1 MDNQTHPN
9 FANGKICYIEIPTNN
24 IAESASFYNKVFGWN
39 IRTRSD
45 GSIAFDDTVNEVSGT
60 WVLNRKPHTESGL
73 LIYIMVDD
81 VAATIEA
88 IIANG
93 GKVVEPMS
101 GNAPEF
107 IATFSDLSGNV
118 FGIGQQ

>member
-1 MDNQTHPN
+1 MDNQTHPT
-9 FANGKICYIEIPTNN
+9 FANGKICYIEIPTNDIN
-24 IAESASFYNKVFGWN
+24 ESASFYNKVFGWN
-39 IRTRSD
+39 IRSRGD

-93 GKVVEPMS
+93 GKS
-101 GNAPEF
+101 C
-107 IATFSDLSGNV
+107 
-118 FGIGQQ
+118 

>member
-1 MDNQTHPN
+1 MSNSNHPTY
-9 FANGKICYIEIPTNN
+9 ANGKICYLEIPSEN
-24 IAESASFYNKVFGWN
+24 IDESSSFYNKVFGWN
-39 IRTRSD
+39 IRNRSD
-45 GSIAFDDTVNEVSGT
+45 GAVAFDDTVNEVSGT

-88 IIANG
+88 IIANA

-107 IATFSDLSGNV
+107 IATFSDLSENV
-118 FGIGQQ
+118 FGISQQ

>member
-1 MDNQTHPN
+1 MDNQTHP
-9 FANGKICYIEIPTNN
+9 AIPNGKICYIQIPTTN

-45 GSIAFDDTVNEVSGT
+45 GSIAFDDVVNGVSGT
-60 WVLNRKPHTESGL
+60 WVLNRKPHTDSGL
-73 LIYIMVDD
+73 LIYIMVND
-81 VAATIEA
+81 VAATLEA

-93 GKVVEPMS
+93 GKIVEPMS
-101 GNAPEF
+101 GTAPEF

-118 FGIGQQ
+118 FGIGQE

>member
-1 MDNQTHPN
+1 MDNSNHPT
-9 FANGKICYIEIPTNN
+9 FANGKICYIEIPTND
-24 IAESASFYNKVFGWN
+24 ITKSASFYNKVFGWN
-39 IRTRSD
+39 IRTRGD
-45 GSIAFDDTVNEVSGT
+45 GSLAFDDTVNEVSGT

-101 GNAPEF
+101 GTAPEF

>member
-1 MDNQTHPN
+1 MDNQAHPT
-9 FANGKICYIEIPTNN
+9 FTNGKICYIEIPTNN
-24 IAESASFYNKVFGWN
+24 ITESALFYNKVFGWN
-39 IRTRSD
+39 IRTRGD
-45 GSIAFDDTVNEVSGT
+45 GSVAFDDTVNGVSGT
-60 WVLNRKPHTESGL
+60 WILNRKPHTESGL

-101 GNAPEF
+101 GTAPEF
-107 IATFSDLSGNV
+107 IATFSDLSGNI
-118 FGIGQQ
+118 FGIGQE

>member
-1 MDNQTHPN
+1 MDNQTHPVIPK
-9 FANGKICYIEIPTNN
+9 GKICYIQIPANN
-24 IAESASFYNKVFGWN
+24 ITESALFYNKVFGWN

-45 GSIAFDDTVNEVSGT
+45 GSVAFDDVVNGVSGT

-81 VAATIEA
+81 VAATIA

-101 GNAPEF
+101 GTAPEF
-107 IATFSDLSGNV
+107 IATFSDLSGNI
-118 FGIGQQ
+118 FGIGQE

>member
-1 MDNQTHPN
+1 MDNQTHPT
-9 FANGKICYIEIPTNN
+9 FANGKICYIEIPTND
-24 IAESASFYNKVFGWN
+24 ITESASFYNKVFGWN
-39 IRTRSD
+39 IRNRGD

-101 GNAPEF
+101 GTAPEF
-107 IATFSDLSGNV
+107 IATFSDMSGNI

>member
-1 MDNQTHPN
+1 MNSQTHSSIP
-9 FANGKICYIEIPTNN
+9 NGKICYVQIPTTD
-24 IAESASFYNKVFGWN
+24 IDASASFYKNIFGWN

-45 GSIAFDDTVNEVSGT
+45 GSMAFDDTVNGVSGT
-60 WVLNRKPHTESGL
+60 WVLNRKPHAESGL

-81 VAATIEA
+81 VAATLEA

-101 GNAPEF
+101 GKAPEF

-118 FGIGQQ
+118 FGISQE

>member
-1 MDNQTHPN
+1 MANQSHPS
-9 FANGKICYIEIPTNN
+9 FAHGKICYIEIPTNN
-24 IAESASFYNKVFGWN
+24 IAESASFYKKVFSWN

-45 GSIAFDDTVNEVSGT
+45 GSVAFDDTVNEVSGT
-60 WVLNRKPHTESGL
+60 WVLNRKPHTEQGL
-73 LIYIMVDD
+73 IIYIMVDD
-81 VAATIEA
+81 VVSTIDT

-93 GKVVEPMS
+93 GKIVEPMS

-107 IATFSDLSGNV
+107 IARFSDLSGNI

>member
-1 MDNQTHPN
+1 MEDKIHPTIP
-9 FANGKICYIEIPTNN
+9 NGKICYIQIPTTD

-45 GSIAFDDTVNEVSGT
+45 GSIAFDDAINGVSGT

-81 VAATIEA
+81 VAATIEK

-93 GKVVEPMS
+93 GKVVEPMT
-101 GNAPEF
+101 GKAPEF
-107 IATFSDLSGNV
+107 IATFSDLSGNI
-118 FGIGQQ
+118 FGIGQE